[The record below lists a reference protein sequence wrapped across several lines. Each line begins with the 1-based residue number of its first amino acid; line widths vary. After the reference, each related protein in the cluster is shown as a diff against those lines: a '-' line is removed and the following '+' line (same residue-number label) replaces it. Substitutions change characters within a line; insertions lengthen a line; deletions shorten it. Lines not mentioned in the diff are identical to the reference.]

1 MCQHNDQ
8 LPIIFFKTETL
19 FDPISEFPDQEM
31 VTVLHMEQ
39 YRIKTSGIYKQK
51 QVAPMKYGWT
61 TVKA

>member
-19 FDPISEFPDQEM
+19 FDLISEFPDEEM

-39 YRIKTSGIYKQK
+39 YRIKTSVIQK
-51 QVAPMKYGWT
+51 KT
-61 TVKA
+61 